1 MPSVQHVLITGASS
15 GIGRALTLALAHTEA
30 SLHLVGRNSATLAE
44 LARQARSWGAQAQT
58 YRLELTDDDAVTR
71 FAETFA
77 APLDVLVHSAG
88 TVSLGALKNASVADF
103 DAQYRLNVRAPYL
116 LTQLFLERLERTHGQ
131 IVFINSGAGLGARA
145 EWGQYAATKHA
156 LKAVADSLRAELA
169 GTGVRVMS
177 VYPGRT
183 ASPMQAR
190 VHEYEGKAYEPKTFV
205 QPEDVA
211 ATIVGALALPR
222 TAEVTDVSVRP
233 PG

>member
-1 MPSVQHVLITGASS
+1 MLETKHVLITGASS
-15 GIGRALTLALAHTEA
+15 GIGRALTLALARAEA
-30 SLHLVGRNSATLAE
+30 SLHLVGRNGAALTE

-58 YRLELTDDDAVTR
+58 YTLELTDDEAVKK
-71 FAETFA
+71 FAETFSV
-77 APLDVLVHSAG
+77 PLDILIHSAG
-88 TVSLGALKNASVADF
+88 TISLGALKDAPIEDF

-116 LTQLFLERLERTHGQ
+116 LTQLFLERLGRARGQ
-131 IVFINSGAGLGARA
+131 VVFVNSGAGLSARA

-190 VHEYEGKAYEPKTFV
+190 VHEYEGKPYDPKTFV

-211 ATIVGALALPR
+211 ATVVGALTLPR

>member
-1 MPSVQHVLITGASS
+1 MLDTKHVLITGASS
-15 GIGRALTLALAHTEA
+15 GIGRALTLALAHAEA
-30 SLHLVGRNSATLAE
+30 NLHLVGRDGAVLAE

-58 YRLELTDDDAVTR
+58 YSLELTDDEAVRT
-71 FAETFA
+71 FAETFS
-77 APLDVLVHSAG
+77 APLDILVHSAG
-88 TVSLGALKNASVADF
+88 TIALGALKDAAIEDF

-116 LTQLFLERLERTHGQ
+116 LTQLFLERLERTKGQ
-131 IVFINSGAGLGARA
+131 IVFVNSGAGLSARA

-190 VHEYEGKAYEPKTFV
+190 VHEYEGRDYDPKTFV
-205 QPEDVA
+205 QSGDVA
-211 ATIVGALALPR
+211 ATILGALTLPR

>member
-1 MPSVQHVLITGASS
+1 MLSSQHVLITGASS
-15 GIGRALTLALAHTEA
+15 GIGRALTLTLARAEA
-30 SLHLVGRNSATLAE
+30 SLHLVGRNGAVLTE

-58 YRLELTDDDAVTR
+58 HVLELTDDAAVKT

-77 APLDVLVHSAG
+77 APLDILIHSAG
-88 TVSLGALKNASVADF
+88 TISLGALKDASITDL

-116 LTQLFLERLERTHGQ
+116 LTQLFLERLENVRGQ
-131 IVFINSGAGLGARA
+131 IVFINSGAGLNARA

-190 VHEYEGKAYEPKTFV
+190 VHEHEGKDYDPEQFV

-211 ATIVGALALPR
+211 ATILGALELPR

-233 PG
+233 LG